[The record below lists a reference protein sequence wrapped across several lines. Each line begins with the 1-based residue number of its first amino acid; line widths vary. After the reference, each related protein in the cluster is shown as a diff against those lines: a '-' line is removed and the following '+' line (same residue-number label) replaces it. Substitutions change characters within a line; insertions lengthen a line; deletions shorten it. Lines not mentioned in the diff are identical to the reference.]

1 MKRDIAYTI
10 LLLLGILFV
19 SIAYAK
25 NNGNFWKF
33 FDTGYLIIFA
43 VFFFAITEYN
53 MIRIVALLLFC
64 GVLNSWCTS
73 VFFDVTKYEWNQTVF
88 SWATASLFFSLGVI
102 YTYVQFRTK
111 REARRKEL
119 LCKREARNKYR
130 KIINKVGYIEEKLD
144 QKNNTLDDIFTK
156 ILDV

>member
-1 MKRDIAYTI
+1 MKRDVVYTI
-10 LLLLGILFV
+10 ILLIGIVLV

-33 FDTGYLIIFA
+33 FDTGYLLIFA

-64 GVLNSWCTS
+64 GVLNSWITS

-88 SWATASLFFSLGVI
+88 SWGTASLFFILGVI
-102 YTYVQFRTK
+102 YTYVQFK
-111 REARRKEL
+111 AKKEARRKEL
-119 LCKREARNKYR
+119 LCKRKARNKYR
-130 KIINKVGYIEEKLD
+130 AIIDKVGYIEEKLGE
-144 QKNNTLDDIFTK
+144 KNSTLDDILTK
-156 ILDV
+156 ILDI